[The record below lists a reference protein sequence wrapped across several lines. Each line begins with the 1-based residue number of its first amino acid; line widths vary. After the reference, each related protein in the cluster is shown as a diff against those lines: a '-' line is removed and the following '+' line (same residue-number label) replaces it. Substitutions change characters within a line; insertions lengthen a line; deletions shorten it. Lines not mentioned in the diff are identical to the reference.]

1 MSSEI
6 VVADP
11 GYDYEGD
18 PGTVTEYT
26 TPTTVTRSITS
37 GSEHDIDHQYV
48 PEPFES
54 ERLPPTLESGIQRFL
69 RVANLIEREEPR
81 IAYLCK
87 FKNCVSFWAIGFV
100 LYVDFIVLITSSL
113 LDIIG
118 FECERRYR
126 MF

>member
-37 GSEHDIDHQYV
+37 GSEHDIDYQYV

-100 LYVDFIVLITSSL
+100 LYIDFIVLITSSL